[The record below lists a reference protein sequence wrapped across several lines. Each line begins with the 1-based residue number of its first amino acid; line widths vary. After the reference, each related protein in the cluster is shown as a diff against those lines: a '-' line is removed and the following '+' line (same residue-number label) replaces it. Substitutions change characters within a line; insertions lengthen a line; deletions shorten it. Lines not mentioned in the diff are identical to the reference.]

1 MIRPS
6 KKFCLKAQTAIE
18 YLLLLTICALIAFVV
33 FRLFFNEGGR
43 AREAANQYFFKVQE
57 GVVGDP
63 PSF

>member
-1 MIRPS
+1 MIYS
-6 KKFCLKAQTAIE
+6 KSFSRKAQTAIE

-43 AREAANQYFFKVQE
+43 ARDVANQYFLKVQE
-57 GVVGDP
+57 EIVGEP